1 MAPGRKA
8 RLCHK
13 AALSRSFSSFDFE
26 FFVTLNGMDM
36 TAALRYFSDHIEHVI
51 GGLVVLFLLTSILLL
66 IRNINSTDGQKEHG
80 AGDSSRSGSDDLD
93 IGAIESAMKRV
104 LAAQGLTSLTAAAS
118 AAGDSAK
125 APVSVDLASADSTQ
139 LNQAIQERD
148 TKLQELAREID
159 RLNSEVAAQKSA
171 PNASGGDSGDG
182 KVGELQQKIE
192 ELQARLSEYE
202 IIEDDIADLSLFK
215 EENAQLKAE
224 LERLRAESSA
234 APAAS
239 APAEVE
245 PPPATESEA
254 LLSALV
260 EEAQEIA
267 AKEPAPAVDPGANP
281 AQAGINDL
289 LASMG
294 LGGAP
299 AAASGP
305 SPAAE
310 AAPEKDPAKLVSQEE
325 IDRLFALAPTE
336 SKPPVATTPEATPS
350 DLDEQADAFV
360 QVDLKDSD
368 VPEANSTAAGQP
380 VVEDESQL
388 AATADELSAIANPSV
403 FDATLDTDKML
414 SEVEALGEGGEGED
428 VLSGSLDTEK
438 LLQEMSGIDESDK
451 KPASDVA
458 PKPAAAAAQ
467 APAPA
472 SAATAAP
479 FNPDNEEDSIG
490 EDDLL
495 AEFKDPT
502 DGGQR

>member
-104 LAAQGLTSLTAAAS
+104 LAAQGLTGFAAAAS

-125 APVSVDLASADSTQ
+125 APVSVDLATADPTQ

-171 PNASGGDSGDG
+171 PAASGGDGGDG

-234 APAAS
+234 APAA
-239 APAEVE
+239 AAAAAAVE

-267 AKEPAPAVDPGANP
+267 AKDPAPAVDPGANP

-294 LGGAP
+294 LGSAP
-299 AAASGP
+299 AAGAAPSAEI

-310 AAPEKDPAKLVSQEE
+310 PAPEKDPAKLVSQEE

-336 SKPPVATTPEATPS
+336 SKPPEATPAE
-350 DLDEQADAFV
+350 LDEQADAFV

-368 VPEANSTAAGQP
+368 VSETKPPAAGQP
-380 VVEDESQL
+380 VVEDASQL
-388 AATADELSAIANPSV
+388 AATGDELTAIANPSV
-403 FDATLDTDKML
+403 FDATLDTEKML

-428 VLSGSLDTEK
+428 VLSGSLDTDK
-438 LLQEMSGIDESDK
+438 LLQEMSGIEESDK
-451 KPASDVA
+451 KPASA
-458 PKPAAAAAQ
+458 
-467 APAPA
+467 
-472 SAATAAP
+472 AAP